1 MIACHISH
9 CGNASGAANVEGSD
23 RELSPLRE
31 EFTPVSL
38 TRNPA
43 GDQFAVVSQSG
54 PTVSFFDART
64 HERRAV
70 VEVPAEPHEIL
81 FDPKTRLVHCSHTY
95 RGGFYDANE
104 GRHTLVT
111 VLDADTHA
119 LVDTI
124 DISPEHGPH
133 GLALDPLRRLLYCSV
148 ESGPAGEGGVLLLDA
163 DTRRILRRIDVGAAG
178 PHWYLIDR
186 EGTRGYATNKEA
198 DFVSVLDLEK
208 NTLVGKIPMPGSEGL
223 ALSPDGA
230 TLAVCA
236 PKANL
241 GRLAADP
248 GVRLVD
254 TARGRVVRTLPT
266 DDAVVPVAWASDGVL
281 VVGQVTTPSPDN
293 RDAHGVIDPFKA
305 EDAPGGR
312 LLIYAGDSAATLE
325 RVAQVDIGVF
335 PLTMTTSP
343 DGSYVYVSAIASS
356 TVDVVDIADP
366 AAPVVVDEIPIDR
379 RLAPGAHGLA
389 YIPARS

>member
-1 MIACHISH
+1 M
-9 CGNASGAANVEGSD
+9 
-23 RELSPLRE
+23 
-31 EFTPVSL
+31 SL

-54 PTVSFFDART
+54 PTISFFDART
-64 HERRAV
+64 HERKAV
-70 VEVPAEPHEIL
+70 VDVPAEPHELL
-81 FDPKTRLVHCSHTY
+81 FDPQTRLVYCSHAY

-104 GRHTLVT
+104 GRHTIIT
-111 VLDADTHA
+111 VLDADTHE

-124 DISPEHGPH
+124 DTSPEHGPH
-133 GLALDPLRRLLYCSV
+133 GLALDPVRRLLHVSV
-148 ESGPAGEGGVLLLDA
+148 ESGPAGEGGVIVLDA
-163 DTRRILRRIDVGAAG
+163 DTREILHRISVEAAG
-178 PHWYLIDR
+178 PHWYLIDH
-186 EGTRGYATNKEA
+186 EGTRGYSTNKEA
-198 DFVSVLDLEK
+198 DFVGVLDLEK
-208 NTLVGKIPMPGSEGL
+208 NALVRKIPMPGSEGL

-248 GVRLVD
+248 GVRLID

-266 DDAVVPVAWASDGVL
+266 DDAVVPVAWASDDVL

-293 RDAHGVIDPFKA
+293 RDAHGIIDPFRS

-312 LLIYAGDSAATLE
+312 LLIYVGDSAATLE
-325 RVAQVDIGVF
+325 QVAHVDIGVF

-356 TVDVVDIADP
+356 TLSVVDIADP
-366 AAPVVVDEIPIDR
+366 SAPAVVDEIHIDR
-379 RLAPGAHGLA
+379 RLEPGAHGLA